1 MEDRTLVFKFQTMKN
16 VLRVLVIL
24 NLMFFSAFGQ
34 KSEQIIK
41 ETTTLK
47 LAENLNPIKT
57 NLNMKNIGILLFSNF
72 ETLDVFGP
80 VEIFGRLKDLY
91 HIEFYSLEGGVIT
104 STQNVKILTE
114 KLSEKDQFDIFLI
127 PGGMGT
133 RKEVDHEQMISTI
146 SGIATSSNHVLTVC
160 TGSALLAKTGQ
171 INGLS
176 ATSNKRSFDWVVS
189 QGSKVNWIKKARWTV
204 DGKYYTSSG
213 VSAGMDMTLGYIS
226 DVRGIDLARKI
237 AYEIEYTWQ
246 ENKEVDEFYLQDLKQ
261 N

>member
-1 MEDRTLVFKFQTMKN
+1 MKN
-16 VLRVLVIL
+16 FLRVSVIL
-24 NLMFFSAFGQ
+24 HLIFFSAFGQ
-34 KSEQIIK
+34 KREQITK

-47 LAENLNPIKT
+47 LVENSNPIKT
-57 NLNMKNIGILLFSNF
+57 NIQMKNIGILLFNNF

-91 HIEFYSLEGGVIT
+91 HIEFYSLEGGVVS
-104 STQNVKILTE
+104 STQNVKILTQ

-133 RKEVDHEQMISTI
+133 RKEVDHPEMISTI
-146 SGIATSSNHVLTVC
+146 SDISSLSTHVLTVC

-189 QGSKVNWIKKARWTV
+189 QGSKVNWVKKAR
-204 DGKYYTSSG
+204 
-213 VSAGMDMTLGYIS
+213 
-226 DVRGIDLARKI
+226 
-237 AYEIEYTWQ
+237 
-246 ENKEVDEFYLQDLKQ
+246 
-261 N
+261 